1 MGHQYCR
8 RRDAWPYRRA
18 SGSSRVPHGPLGLR
32 CPLLSLR
39 TLPGANI
46 STHAQA
52 AEQLKPDA
60 TAIYVAAHQATAA
73 IEEAIEAEIPLIVAV
88 AEHIP
93 LHNML
98 RVSTA
103 IVADLGYVGFPPHS
117 DRSRSNPCLNRN
129 LNPAS
134 SAPTRLASSLLWGDA
149 G

>member
-1 MGHQYCR
+1 MTPGRTGEH
-8 RRDAWPYRRA
+8 
-18 SGSSRVPHGPLGLR
+18 LGLPVFPTVR
-32 CPLLSLR
+32 SVCAARSFLSGPR
-39 TLPGANI
+39 RGANI

-60 TAIYVAAHQATAA
+60 TAVYVAAHQATAA

-93 LHNML
+93 LHDML

-103 IVADLGYVGFPPHS
+103 IVADLGYIGFPPHS

-129 LNPAS
+129 PNPAS